1 MTLTI
6 QYVNSNFASQ
16 FWPKVEG
23 FIESARQHA
32 GDDYTLDQVKMYVN
46 TGQWALLVAVDE
58 AGVVHGASTVMFVN
72 GPNDRSAFITTM
84 GGKLITNQDTFAQL
98 KTILK
103 NLGATKIQGAS
114 RPSAVRLWKRYGFT
128 ERYITVEAKI

>member
-1 MTLTI
+1 MNLTI
-6 QYVNSNFASQ
+6 RHVNVNFTAQ
-16 FWPKVEG
+16 FWSKVEG

-58 AGVVHGASTVMFVN
+58 EDVVHGAATIMFN
-72 GPNDRSAFITTM
+72 NSPNDRVAFITTM

-114 RPSAVRLWKRYGFT
+114 RPSVVRLWKRFGLV